1 MKIAVIGAGAAG
13 MIAAVTAKSKGAEVT
28 IYEHMPRIGK
38 KLLLTGSGKCN
49 ISNDDMDLSHYH
61 SEDES
66 LHLVKNVFAH
76 VSKED
81 VIKTFENLGLITK
94 NKRGYIY
101 PFSEQASS
109 VLDVLRFSL
118 RDSLV
123 EVITDVDISSIDI
136 NDNGQFLIMSS
147 LSASDCYDKI
157 IIATGSC
164 AYRQTGSDGS
174 GYNFAKRFGHSIVKP
189 LPALTPLIC
198 EGDFFASVAGIRTY
212 AKVTIC
218 DISETGE
225 LQLTKTGI
233 SGINVFN
240 LSYLAAKALD
250 KGENVFADI
259 DFLPDINSDD
269 LKELMKRRIREN
281 PSRTIEE
288 LFIGILH
295 KNLGIVLIKKSDVYH
310 KLNDR
315 VSNLS
320 EKEILSVCDTVKCFK
335 IPVYKCSGFDNS
347 QVVCGGVNCLEIND
361 NLESKKTPG
370 VYFAGEVLDVNGDC
384 GGYNLTFAFASGI
397 YAALC
402 ASKQD
407 DKN

>member
-1 MKIAVIGAGAAG
+1 MKIAVIGAGASG
-13 MIAAVTAKSKGAEVT
+13 MMAAITARSIGSEVT

-38 KLLLTGSGKCN
+38 KILLTGSGKCN
-49 ISNDDMDLSHYH
+49 ISNEDMDLSHYH
-61 SEDES
+61 SDDES
-66 LHLVKNVFAH
+66 LSLVKAVFAH
-76 VSKED
+76 ISKED
-81 VIKTFENLGLITK
+81 VIKSLENLGVMTK

-109 VLDVLRFSL
+109 VLDCLRFAL

-123 EVITDVDISSIDI
+123 KIVTDVDISSIDK
-136 NDNGQFLIMSS
+136 DENGHFIIKSNQSVS
-147 LSASDCYDKI
+147 EKYDKL

-174 GYNFAKRFGHSIVKP
+174 GYNIAKRFGHTIIKP
-189 LPALTPLIC
+189 LPSLCPLLC
-198 EGDFFASVAGIRTY
+198 EDDFFASVAGIRTK

-218 DISETGE
+218 NHSELGE
-225 LQLTKTGI
+225 LQITKTGI

-240 LSYLAAKALD
+240 LSYYAAKALD
-250 KGENVFADI
+250 KGEQVLANI
-259 DFLPDINSDD
+259 DFIPDFSKDD
-269 LKELMKRRIREN
+269 LKSLFANRISAN
-281 PSRTIEE
+281 PSRSLEE

-295 KNLGIVLIKKSDVYH
+295 KNLGIVILKKSEVYH
-310 KLNDR
+310 KLNDK

-320 EKEILSVCDTVKCFK
+320 DKELESICDTTKNFCVHVDKCA
-335 IPVYKCSGFDNS
+335 GFDNS
-347 QVVCGGVNCLEIND
+347 QVVSGGVNCLEIKD
-361 NLESKKTPG
+361 NLESSITPG
-370 VYFAGEVLDVNGDC
+370 LYFAGEVLDVNGDC

-402 ASKQD
+402 AVNKN